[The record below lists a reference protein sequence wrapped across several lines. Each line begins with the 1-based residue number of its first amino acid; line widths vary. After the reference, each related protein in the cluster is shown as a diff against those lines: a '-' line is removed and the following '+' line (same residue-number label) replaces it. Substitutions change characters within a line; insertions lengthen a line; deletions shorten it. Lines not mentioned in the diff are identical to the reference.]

1 MLAYSRCKSMGVQV
15 QGEDRRVVSGV
26 LEDELYAM
34 QCEIAVNWPTLTIES
49 VQTRMKRF
57 TTSRCLRAEDV
68 FVKAEGWKLGPD
80 LDSRIKKELGRQG
93 CRHMAI
99 LMVDCCRSLARAEL
113 ARELTSALQADP
125 DLDRNEFLN
134 RFFAQYPDLKD
145 YLRLQ

>member
-1 MLAYSRCKSMGVQV
+1 MLEYSRCKSVGVQK

-34 QCEIAVNWPTLTIES
+34 ACEIAVSWPDLTIES

-57 TTSRCLRAEDV
+57 TTRRCPLAEEI
-68 FVKAEGWKLGPD
+68 FVKAEGWKINAE
-80 LDSRIKKELGRQG
+80 LDGRIKKELGRYG

-113 ARELTSALQADP
+113 ARDLREAMKQDP
-125 DLDRNEFLN
+125 DLDLK
-134 RFFAQYPDLKD
+134 RFVESFCERYPDLKD